1 VDSAYE
7 TLLARD
13 PKLRELAATAGTP
26 DPFAWVDG
34 GRTGSSN
41 FAAMVLH
48 IVGQQIST
56 TVAFVLFDRLR
67 DAAGG
72 LPDPHNISALSP
84 DRMRSLGLSRAKA
97 GYLLALADAER
108 NGGLDIEHLDAL
120 ADADVIARLTAVR
133 GIGLWSA
140 EMFLLHQLRRPDVL
154 PAGDMGIRRAV
165 QAMRSPADLPTIE
178 DVRQT
183 GLAWVPYRSYA
194 AALLWASLQKKLSVD
209 RRLDVP

>member
-1 VDSAYE
+1 MDSAYE

-13 PKLRELAATAGTP
+13 PKLRELAATAGKP
-26 DPFAWVDG
+26 DPFAWLDG
-34 GRTGSSN
+34 GRTGTSN

-48 IVGQQIST
+48 IIGQQIST

-67 DAAGG
+67 EAAGG

-97 GYLLALADAER
+97 AYLLALADAER

-178 DVRQT
+178 DVRRT
-183 GLAWVPYRSYA
+183 GLAWAPYRSYA
-194 AALLWASLQKKLSVD
+194 AALLWASLRNS
-209 RRLDVP
+209 